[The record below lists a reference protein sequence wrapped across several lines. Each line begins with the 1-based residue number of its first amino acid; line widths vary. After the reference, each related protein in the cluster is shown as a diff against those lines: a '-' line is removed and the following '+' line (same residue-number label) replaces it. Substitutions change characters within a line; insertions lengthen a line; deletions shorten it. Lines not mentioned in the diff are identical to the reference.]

1 MTLKLRVTP
10 NPQSQLLNLAVIGG
24 AGLSLPPDTTVP
36 EGMAA
41 VLLFVPINCMI
52 GKTIPEIQTDIGLPW
67 FADGGESFWFD
78 EQ

>member
-1 MTLKLRVTP
+1 M
-10 NPQSQLLNLAVIGG
+10 
-24 AGLSLPPDTTVP
+24 VP

-52 GKTIPEIQTDIGLPW
+52 GKTIPEIQADIGLPW
-67 FADGGESFWFD
+67 FADSDEPFWFD